1 MDGMKDEPERKE
13 GRMRKKGR
21 KNEWEQEEG
30 RKGKGRK
37 IGCGRGCEQEDS
49 EGIGRC

>member
-13 GRMRKKGR
+13 GEKEERLGVGR
-21 KNEWEQEEG
+21 S
-30 RKGKGRK
+30 
-37 IGCGRGCEQEDS
+37 CEQEDS